1 MLSGRFRLTTW
12 CRWNVPS
19 ALCLPG
25 ARWPLP
31 GFRVIVLCLVPA
43 LAGCG
48 DRSRTMS
55 PQEALAYKRELVV
68 SSPNQLSQV
77 EIDHLGRH
85 PARTKAELDK
95 VYARLRQEFQSRQ
108 AADRA
113 RFEKER
119 KEEEEARKKA
129 EAEGKAG

>member
-1 MLSGRFRLTTW
+1 MPNGRFRITTW

-19 ALCLPG
+19 ASSLPG

-31 GFRVIVLCLVPA
+31 GLRVIVLCLVPA

-48 DRSRTMS
+48 DRSRTLS
-55 PQEALAYKRELVV
+55 PQEALAYKRELLV
-68 SSPNQLSQV
+68 SNPNQLSQV
-77 EIDHLGRH
+77 QIEQLGRH
-85 PARTKAELDK
+85 PARTKTELDK
-95 VYARLRQEFQSRQ
+95 VYARLRQEFQAQQ

-119 KEEEEARKKA
+119 KEEEEAAKKKA
-129 EAEGKAG
+129 S